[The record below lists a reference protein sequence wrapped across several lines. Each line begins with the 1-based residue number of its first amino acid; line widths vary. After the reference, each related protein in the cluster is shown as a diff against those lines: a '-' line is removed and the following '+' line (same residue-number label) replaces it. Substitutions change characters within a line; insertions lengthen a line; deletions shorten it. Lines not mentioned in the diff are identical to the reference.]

1 MEIPSALCEC
11 AVRVQVEGKEKIAGG
26 GGGGGEGKRGWGGKL
41 GDISLWYKKKA
52 GGKEH
57 KN

>member
-26 GGGGGEGKRGWGGKL
+26 GGGGGEGIL
-41 GDISLWYKKKA
+41 TNMNVPFLVADVPT
-52 GGKEH
+52 
-57 KN
+57 N

>member
-26 GGGGGEGKRGWGGKL
+26 GGGGGGGGKMGGEGKL
-41 GDISLWYKKKA
+41 G
-52 GGKEH
+52 
-57 KN
+57 